1 MKARRLAQIQHGER
15 FEIQVDGKP
24 VEAYPG
30 ETIATVMLTAGIRS
44 FHHDSVSGSVS
55 RLYCGMGVCL
65 QCLTMVNGEF
75 CQACQT
81 MARPGMKV
89 ETQPCQS

>member
-1 MKARRLAQIQHGER
+1 MQARRLAQIQRGER

-30 ETIATVMLTAGIRS
+30 ETIATALLAAGIRR
-44 FHHDSVSGSVS
+44 FHHDPISGSVN

-65 QCLTMVNGEF
+65 QCLTMVDGEF
-75 CQACQT
+75 CQACRT

-89 ETQPCQS
+89 ETCQS